1 MGKGEKK
8 GKVCTNCGQGR
19 RWIQKSDEEDK
30 SLEKDRQLGRC
41 EGMAASSWSPFFF
54 PFDIAFSV
62 SVSVHQCPARRSSSD
77 TFSFPLAY
85 LPVCPLDCSVA
96 LLP

>member
-30 SLEKDRQLGRC
+30 NLEKDRRLGRC

-54 PFDIAFSV
+54 
-62 SVSVHQCPARRSSSD
+62 
-77 TFSFPLAY
+77 SFRYRILSLGECAPMSCAQ
-85 LPVCPLDCSVA
+85 VVV
-96 LLP
+96 